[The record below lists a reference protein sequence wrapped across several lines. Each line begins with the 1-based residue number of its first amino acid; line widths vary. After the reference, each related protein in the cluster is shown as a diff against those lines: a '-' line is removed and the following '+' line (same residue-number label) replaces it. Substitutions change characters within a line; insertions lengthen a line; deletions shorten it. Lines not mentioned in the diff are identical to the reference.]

1 MFIFPYSVKFLLFQ
15 LLSVFSKFRI
25 FSAKFNSLVLFV
37 SYEKKIPR
45 AFIGSR
51 GQRKPKGVSVLF
63 FHRPSHIPS
72 DFVVLISKPE
82 RFLNLSSRVSKW
94 STESRSRT
102 KTVVSSAYR
111 ETLISFSPTLM
122 PFMPVSFLIA
132 LPSISMPITNNSP
145 DNGQPCLTPRS
156 TGKNS
161 DPNPL
166 LRTQLETLLYKIL
179 TQFLMFG
186 PKLNFSRQLLI
197 KSLSMVSKTFLAD
210 FEKIGFFYL
219 AYS

>member
-1 MFIFPYSVKFLLFQ
+1 MCHTKRRYQELLLGPAANESQRESRFYFSIDQATFPQTL
-15 LLSVFSKFRI
+15 
-25 FSAKFNSLVLFV
+25 
-37 SYEKKIPR
+37 
-45 AFIGSR
+45 
-51 GQRKPKGVSVLF
+51 
-63 FHRPSHIPS
+63 
-72 DFVVLISKPE
+72 VVLISRPE
-82 RFLNLSSRVSKW
+82 RFLKLSSRVSKW

-122 PFMPVSFLIA
+122 PFMPLSFLIA

-186 PKLNFSRQLLI
+186 LKLNFSRQLLI
-197 KSLSMVSKTFLAD
+197 KSFQWYRRLF
-210 FEKIGFFYL
+210 
-219 AYS
+219 

>member
-1 MFIFPYSVKFLLFQ
+1 M
-15 LLSVFSKFRI
+15 
-25 FSAKFNSLVLFV
+25 
-37 SYEKKIPR
+37 
-45 AFIGSR
+45 
-51 GQRKPKGVSVLF
+51 
-63 FHRPSHIPS
+63 
-72 DFVVLISKPE
+72 LISRPE

-132 LPSISMPITNNSP
+132 LPSISMPITNNRT

-156 TGKNS
+156 TGKTFG
-161 DPNPL
+161 PNPL
-166 LRTQLETLLYKIL
+166 LRMQLETLLYKIL

-197 KSLSMVSKTFLAD
+197 KSLSMVSKAFLKSINRAIPGIL
-210 FEKIGFFYL
+210 FQQQQQALLPNRKRKK
-219 AYS
+219 S